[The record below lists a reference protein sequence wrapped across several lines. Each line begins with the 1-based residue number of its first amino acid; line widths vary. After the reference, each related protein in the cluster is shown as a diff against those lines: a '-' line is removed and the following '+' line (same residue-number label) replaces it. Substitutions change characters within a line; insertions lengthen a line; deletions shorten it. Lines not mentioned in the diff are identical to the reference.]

1 MYQVAT
7 DDVDSDVESR
17 HRKAR
22 ATLNKLK
29 AGKFDK
35 YWSEPWTGARNS
47 CPFCTK
53 SIKVDFRSVLQHA
66 EAGGSGCL
74 KVGETVN
81 RSGFIAN
88 HMAYGLFLRKK
99 LNQAIETGR
108 VPPPKPKPPKIKGMG
123 SKKQKKRDRE
133 EATGRR
139 W

>member
-7 DDVDSDVESR
+7 DEVDSDVESR

-99 LNQAIETGR
+99 LNQAI
-108 VPPPKPKPPKIKGMG
+108 
-123 SKKQKKRDRE
+123 
-133 EATGRR
+133 
-139 W
+139 